1 MKLFFVVLIVFY
13 LVFLISCFSFSNDSG
28 IFAMKN
34 LELWDPSV
42 SMMEKY
48 CEADIP
54 HIHIK
59 YVNEMIFNDFNSSD
73 DGLSKVKEYDAEV
86 ILVPMPLFVFVPS
99 CIVLITFSLR
109 SMRSTSRVHDLRVVA
124 LFLDVVFRSLSYRV

>member
-1 MKLFFVVLIVFY
+1 
-13 LVFLISCFSFSNDSG
+13 
-28 IFAMKN
+28 
-34 LELWDPSV
+34 
-42 SMMEKY
+42 MMEKY
-48 CEADIP
+48 YEADIP
-54 HIHIK
+54 RVRIK
-59 YVNEMIFNDFNSSD
+59 YVNEMIFNYFNSSD

-99 CIVLITFSLR
+99 CIVLIIFSLG

>member
-1 MKLFFVVLIVFY
+1 
-13 LVFLISCFSFSNDSG
+13 
-28 IFAMKN
+28 
-34 LELWDPSV
+34 
-42 SMMEKY
+42 MMEKY

-54 HIHIK
+54 HVRIK

-99 CIVLITFSLR
+99 CIVLIIFSLG
-109 SMRSTSRVHDLRVVA
+109 SMRSTSRYMTCALLRC
-124 LFLDVVFRSLSYRV
+124 F